1 MLFDAHLHLDQF
13 PDSSVVG
20 VLDNAKKAGVE
31 FVFANSVDLSSSKRN
46 LDLAKKFSS
55 VKPFIG
61 LHPADVLKMNSQK
74 IKETLKFVEMNA
86 EKAFGIGEIGLDY
99 KYAEKKE
106 QQELQK
112 NVFESQLEIAEKY
125 SKPVNVHSRF
135 VKKEVF
141 DVLSKFKL
149 KKILHWFFPSESQ
162 VEDIEKQGIYCSIGP
177 SVFSLPE
184 FLKKTDLLK
193 PEKTLFE
200 TDAPV
205 HYGGMESEPSWIKKV
220 ALTYSNHS
228 SIPIEK
234 IKGLQVKAL
243 GYFER

>member
-13 PDSSVVG
+13 PDSRVAG
-20 VLDNAKKAGVE
+20 VLDNAKKVGVKT
-31 FVFANSVDLSSSKRN
+31 VFANSVDLSSCRRN
-46 LDLAKKFSS
+46 LELAEQFSS

-61 LHPADVLKMNSQK
+61 LHPADALKINKQEIEK
-74 IKETLKFVEMNA
+74 TLKFIEENA

-99 KYAEKKE
+99 KYAEEKK

-112 NVFESQLEIAEKY
+112 QVFERQLEIAEKH

-135 VKKEVF
+135 VKKEIF
-141 DVLSKFKL
+141 EILSKFRL

-162 VEDIEKQGIYCSIGP
+162 AKEIKEQGIYCSIGP

-184 FLKKTDLLK
+184 LLKKTDLLK

-205 HYGGMESEPSWIKKV
+205 YYYGMESEPSWVKKV
-220 ALTYSNHS
+220 VLAYSTYSG
-228 SIPIEK
+228 IPIEK
-234 IKGLQVKAL
+234 IEGMQVEAL